1 MSWSEF
7 LKFLVSPNGIAAALG
22 VVESILVEYIPSFKV
37 LLPKWKRLI
46 FYFVC
51 LVVPVLSVAV
61 GVFTLG
67 WPADFQT
74 TFWPAIGAG
83 VVAFASGTLVH
94 TRKL

>member
-7 LKFLVSPNGIAAALG
+7 LKFLGSPNGIAVALG
-22 VVESILVEYIPSFKV
+22 VVESVLIEYIPPFKA

-46 FYFVC
+46 FFVVC
-51 LVVPVLSVAV
+51 LVVPLLAATV

-74 TFWPAIGAG
+74 TFWPAVGAG